1 MALCGSVFAAD
12 FGDIPANLTL
22 GAGQSVRRNAGNTL
36 FEAFTP
42 ITGNQTITLSGD
54 VSGSGTTA
62 ITTAIGANKV
72 LNSMLQTRPGLS
84 VIGQSTNAGG
94 NAEDIIAGAD
104 FQVLRRNGTTL
115 AFGPI
120 NLAGSGTAVTG
131 DLPFSNIAQIA
142 TDSIL
147 GRATAATGDIEVL
160 TSLPF
165 AFTGDVTRPADSN
178 VTTLAAGNAGNLNSG
193 TLLAARMPALT
204 GDVTTT
210 VGTVATAIATNAVTT
225 TKIADANVTLAKLA
239 NINTDSILGRAT
251 AASGVPEVL
260 TSLPFA
266 FTGDVTRPADSN
278 AQTIANDAV
287 TLAKIQ
293 NATANSKLLGS
304 GSAGSGADYSEITL
318 GSGLSMTGTTLS
330 VSAGGGNV
338 SNVGTPTDGQI
349 AQWDSASTIRGVTPT
364 SPIVSDGAANTI
376 TLNVGTDFLF
386 SVPQSITLS
395 DAQTSAVADV
405 QFLYHMTSG
414 TAAAGFGT
422 GLSFNAENNI
432 GAPVTQGAVATAW
445 SNATNGA
452 EASYMDFL
460 LNSAATIT
468 TKMRLFSSGGLS
480 VNSTTDPGAGYIN
493 AATGFKVAGSQIA
506 IGDLSSI
513 SASQLVGRRA
523 GSAGAP
529 EVITLGTNLS
539 MSGTTLNASG
549 GGGSQTPWAQD
560 VDAAGF
566 NLLVADATGI
576 KSNETGNPELLL
588 FTSAASAVNELTI
601 KNAATAGAPEI
612 TSTGGD
618 TNISLT
624 LRPKGT
630 GGVSIA
636 LAGGNA
642 VFYEPFAGII
652 GLQAHWIQA
661 AGGTEA
667 MFFHGGSGW
676 ELRTDSG
683 STTIINYPSGV
694 GSIDFAKVLTW
705 GSDTGLWRNAAGVV
719 EINNGTAGQY
729 RDLQAR
735 NAKFDGGIL
744 DLHSTAGGVR
754 LTQGGGG
761 TTLTFTVASTT
772 NLTLGSGVADAA
784 TGFNAAGSEFPIASN
799 GIPKRTAART
809 WSAVTAPSGAIVGD
823 TDTQTLTNKTVG
835 AGALTLA
842 ENASVALDEALTDG
856 NYTGITIPGVAGYTQ
871 ASTAFGD
878 LVQLDQTS
886 GRWELVDANSAA
898 AAVGDAR
905 TMLGIMLTAST
916 TDGNA
921 CTILLQGTVRAN
933 TKFPTF
939 TVGAPIYAS
948 ETAGAVT
955 NTQPTTADVVIRVVG
970 YGLANTDTMYF
981 FPSGGWITHL

>member
-54 VSGSGTTA
+54 VSGSGATA

-72 LNSMLQTRPGLS
+72 VNSMLQTRPGLS

-131 DLPFSNIAQIA
+131 DLPFSNISQIA

-160 TSLPF
+160 T
-165 AFTGDVTRPADSN
+165 A
-178 VTTLAAGNAGNLNSG
+178 
-193 TLLAARMPALT
+193 
-204 GDVTTT
+204 
-210 VGTVATAIATNAVTT
+210 
-225 TKIADANVTLAKLA
+225 
-239 NINTDSILGRAT
+239 
-251 AASGVPEVL
+251 
-260 TSLPFA
+260 LPFA

-349 AQWDSASTIRGVTPT
+349 AQWDTANTIRGVTPT

-376 TLNVGTDFLF
+376 TLDRSVDFNF
-386 SVPQSITLS
+386 QN
-395 DAQTSAVADV
+395 AQTVTVNNSDTNTIWDV
-405 QFLYHMTSG
+405 LLVDKNTTGTPANGIGPGIAFEGETS
-414 TAAAGFGT
+414 TT
-422 GLSFNAENNI
+422 PDTL
-432 GAPVTQGAVATAW
+432 QGELGTAW
-445 SNATNGA
+445 SDVTH
-452 EASYMDFL
+452 ASRSAYMDFKL
-460 LNSAATIT
+460 VNNATASAS
-468 TKMRLFSSGGLS
+468 KMRLFPSGGLS

-506 IGDLSSI
+506 IGDLASI

-588 FTSAASAVNELTI
+588 FTSVASAVNELTI
-601 KNAATAGAPEI
+601 TNAATGGGPSI
-612 TSTGGD
+612 SSTGGD
-618 TNISLT
+618 SNIDLSLG
-624 LRPKGT
+624 PKGT
-630 GGVSIA
+630 GVVYVNG
-636 LAGGNA
+636 LAFFNDGFGN
-642 VFYEPFAGII
+642 IT
-652 GLQAHWIQA
+652 
-661 AGGTEA
+661 AGGT
-667 MFFHGGSGW
+667 G
-676 ELRTDSG
+676 
-683 STTIINYPSGV
+683 GV
-694 GSIDFAKVLTW
+694 GVWMTAIGRKFLGLASDSMLTW
-705 GSDTGLWRNAAGVV
+705 SNSTAPNGTIDLGIARNAGGIV

-761 TTLTFTVASTT
+761 TTLTFTVASAT